1 MPWRVSTIVLIG
13 DGQFAAIIIGVV
25 LNQRINHGAV
35 GGEIGNHVGLSD
47 DDLAVQDVVI
57 GVVATV
63 DDKGE
68 VHHKSR
74 RVALAVGA
82 GIGFIGRHTVV
93 GQKLVVVIAED
104 DDASA
109 AAFNFTID
117 INPIKNVVQI
127 MVLICTWINKMSIAY
142 INRNRVGQ
150 ERPVGV
156 LRVFLAPMQ

>member
-82 GIGFIGRHTVV
+82 GIWFVGRYAVV
-93 GQKLVVVIAED
+93 GQKLVVAYAID
-104 DDASA
+104 DNASA
-109 AAFNFTID
+109 GAFHIGGD
-117 INPIKNVVQI
+117 VNPSTYEVQI
-127 MVLICTWINKMSIAY
+127 LILHGVR

-150 ERPVGV
+150 ERPIGV
-156 LRVFLAPMQ
+156 LRVFLAPMQQGQECY